1 MRASAAAWGRLSKQE
16 GLEYFSLHC
25 YGLHEKM
32 NPCGVVL
39 GSAQQCLEGEE
50 SSVESEVWEWVEEAS
65 MKKSTW
71 EQDNTFLPVLGF
83 QAEAGKV
90 EI

>member
-1 MRASAAAWGRLSKQE
+1 MPESSSGLGIREIMRASAAAWGCLSKQE

-39 GSAQQCLEGEE
+39 GSA
-50 SSVESEVWEWVEEAS
+50 
-65 MKKSTW
+65 
-71 EQDNTFLPVLGF
+71 
-83 QAEAGKV
+83 
-90 EI
+90 